1 MSYFGNYDEDFM
13 AADREKRI
21 EELELMRA
29 GLVQCDCGELVSS
42 DQVLAS
48 SSGLECVNCFYKSA

>member
-1 MSYFGNYDEDFM
+1 MSYFGFDE
-13 AADREKRI
+13 EWPLIGI